1 MKCVSK
7 LSLLAGAA
15 LGAFALPILAHAA
28 DAPSVQ
34 ELVVTAEKR
43 EQNLR
48 DVPQSVTALG
58 GEALQEK
65 RLATFEDY
73 IATVPGM
80 NLIQAQPGQGRLVL
94 RGINAGGVSAT
105 IGTYVDETPYGS
117 VTGLANGAVLAP
129 DIDAFDM
136 QRIEV
141 LRGPQG
147 TLYGASSLGG
157 LLKFVTA
164 PPDPSHMSGRLDF
177 SVDNTESST
186 TGGSVKG
193 VFNMPLGQTMAVR
206 GNGYWDNSPGFIDD
220 PLRHARNVNGTSYTG
235 GRISFLARPN
245 DKLSIRLTAAT
256 QAISNK
262 GTSTEDVNRVTL
274 APLYGDL
281 TQSRTF
287 SPTNR
292 INYDIYNATIDY
304 DLGFASLTSAT
315 SWGKLH
321 QDNLQDGSPIYGALL
336 TLIFKQPLGASL
348 QQNLNQEKF
357 TQEVRLASGKQQ
369 FEWLVGGFFTREHN
383 DLIQSLN
390 GISLASPP
398 QVPAGL
404 GGLIA
409 INLESSYAE
418 YAGFANVDYHFNDRF
433 DISAG
438 GRYSHNDQN
447 ENQLTKGLLAG
458 PASLIVGASSEDVFT
473 FAVAPKYKLND
484 DTTIYARIAKG
495 YRPGG
500 PNAVNP
506 LAPPIVPRTFASD
519 STMNYEI
526 GIKGDVG
533 RDITYDLTAFYIDWS
548 KIQLLANVSN
558 FGVNT
563 NGGSAESKG
572 VEGSVVWAATHELTL
587 SANGAYVEANLTENT
602 PALLGGKSGDRL
614 PFSSPFTGSLN
625 ADYTHLVPGGAGAM
639 GDMRVFAGGTVQF
652 TGRRRSDFN
661 ATFGQTSLPSYTA
674 LDLRAGIE
682 VRGYRVTLYAKNVTD
697 ERGILSFAAPGGAPA
712 GAAQLGLMRPRS
724 VGVALSASF

>member
-1 MKCVSK
+1 MRSVSK

-15 LGAFALPILAHAA
+15 FGLVLPVLAHAA
-28 DAPSVQ
+28 DAPAVQ

-43 EQNLR
+43 EQNLK

-58 GEALQEK
+58 GQKLEEM

-80 NLIQAQPGQGRLVL
+80 NLIQSQPGQGRLVL

-164 PPDPSHMSGRLDF
+164 QPDPSRMAARLDAA
-177 SVDNTESST
+177 VDNTNSSA

-193 VFNMPLGQTMAVR
+193 MFNMPLGQTMAVR
-206 GNGYWDNSPGFIDD
+206 ANGYWDNSPGFIDD
-220 PLRHARNVNGTSYTG
+220 PLRHVRNVDGTSYTG

-262 GTSTEDVNRVTL
+262 GVSTEDVNRVTL

-315 SWGKLH
+315 SYGMLR
-321 QDNLQDGSPIYGALL
+321 QDNLQDGSPIYGGLL
-336 TLIFKQPLGASL
+336 SAIFHAPLGASL
-348 QQNLNQEKF
+348 QQNLSQDKF

-383 DLIQSLN
+383 DLVQSLN
-390 GISLASPP
+390 AISLANPP

-404 GGLIA
+404 GGLIG

-438 GRYSHNDQN
+438 GRYSHNDQH

-458 PASLIVGASSEDVFT
+458 PASLIVGESSEDVFT

-506 LAPPIVPRTFASD
+506 LAPPTVPRTFASD

-526 GIKGDVG
+526 GVKGNVGADVA
-533 RDITYDLTAFYIDWS
+533 YDLTAFYIDWS
-548 KIQLLANVSN
+548 DIQLLANVQN

-572 VEGSVVWAATHELTL
+572 VEGSVTWAPGYGLSL
-587 SANGAYVEANLTENT
+587 SANGAYVEANLTQNT

-625 ADYTHLVPGGAGAM
+625 ADWTHSIPGGAGAM
-639 GDMRVFAGGTVQF
+639 GDMRVFAGATVQF
-652 TGRRRSDFN
+652 TGRRRSDFS
-661 ATFGQTSLPSYTA
+661 AAFGQTSLPSYTE
-674 LDLRAGIE
+674 LGLRGGIE
-682 VRGYRVTLYAKNVTD
+682 VRNYRITVYAKNVTD
-697 ERGILSFAAPGGAPA
+697 ERGILAFAAPGGAPA
-712 GAAQLGLMRPRS
+712 GAAQLGLMRPRT
-724 VGVALSASF
+724 VGLALSASY